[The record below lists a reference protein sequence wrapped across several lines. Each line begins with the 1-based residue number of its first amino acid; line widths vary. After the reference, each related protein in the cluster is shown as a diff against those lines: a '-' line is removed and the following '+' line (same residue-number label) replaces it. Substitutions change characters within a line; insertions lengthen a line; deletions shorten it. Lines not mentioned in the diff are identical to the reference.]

1 MFDFL
6 KKEKKPNPDASRLL
20 ASILV
25 VYPAIQSVTYDSKED
40 ILELSFALSGKFSKD
55 DFEDFLKYVAES
67 VETLH
72 YLENLYGASIELN
85 VEGIFG
91 TYFLNVRRDMATL
104 TCKELSMLTEMA
116 ANYFGDTLIEEFDSA
131 IQDEEYLMEQED
143 YLEQCLSSMR
153 QLRIE
158 GKLVG
163 VREQEKVVV
172 YNR

>member
-25 VYPAIQSVTYDSKED
+25 VYPSIQSVTYDSKDD
-40 ILELSFALSGKFSKD
+40 ILELSFALNGKFSHD
-55 DFEDFLKYVAES
+55 DFEGFLKYVAES
-67 VETLH
+67 IETLH

-91 TYFLNVRRDMATL
+91 TCFLNVRRDMATL
-104 TCKELSMLTEMA
+104 TYKELSLLTEMA
-116 ANYFGDTLIEEFDSA
+116 ANYFGDKLIEDYDSA
-131 IQDEEYLMEQED
+131 TDEEYLMEQED
-143 YLEQCLSSMR
+143 YLEQCLGNIR

-163 VREQEKVVV
+163 VREQERVVI